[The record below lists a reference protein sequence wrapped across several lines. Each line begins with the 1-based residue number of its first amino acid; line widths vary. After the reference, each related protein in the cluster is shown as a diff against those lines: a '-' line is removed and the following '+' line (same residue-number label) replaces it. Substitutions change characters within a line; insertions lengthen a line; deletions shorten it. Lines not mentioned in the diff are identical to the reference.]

1 MATLRKPPAV
11 TKASRSAT
19 PKNSRLASP
28 VDAWGLSASPRGTRA
43 GRGISKK
50 TPATRQSI
58 LLAAARVF
66 AARGYEAATIRDIAS
81 AVDLLPGSLYH
92 HFASKDALIEELY
105 RAGID
110 HIIKAVQEAVEGVD
124 DPWERLEAVCRT
136 HIETIADGGLLA
148 SVLSKD
154 LPAAP
159 PELVEKLVAERDR
172 YDKVFAAFISDLG
185 KFTPLEARL
194 LRLQILGSL
203 NWATRWFRVGG
214 RLKASDVAH
223 AFVRN
228 LRGVGDNL
236 KPHVEKRARVKAR
249 DSSR

>member
-1 MATLRKPPAV
+1 MRNSRAA
-11 TKASRSAT
+11 TKANRSAT
-19 PKNSRLASP
+19 TGDSRLASP
-28 VDAWGLSASPRGTRA
+28 VDPRGLSTSRQATRA

-81 AVDLLPGSLYH
+81 EVDLLPGSLYH

-110 HIIKAVQEAVEGVD
+110 HIIQAVQEAVVGLD
-124 DPWERLEAVCRT
+124 DPWERLEAVCRA
-136 HIETIADGGLLA
+136 HIETIVDGSLLA

-154 LPAAP
+154 LPATP
-159 PELVEKLVAERDR
+159 PELVEKLVTERDR
-172 YDKVFAAFISDLG
+172 YDKVFAAFVADLG
-185 KFTPLEARL
+185 DFRPLEARM

-203 NWATRWFRVGG
+203 NWATRWFHVGG
-214 RLKASDVAH
+214 RLKAANVAH
-223 AFVRN
+223 AFVKN
-228 LRGVGDNL
+228 LSGVGASGKAGVK
-236 KPHVEKRARVKAR
+236 KPTRFKVPG
-249 DSSR
+249 SSQ

>member
-1 MATLRKPPAV
+1 MD
-11 TKASRSAT
+11 SR
-19 PKNSRLASP
+19 
-28 VDAWGLSASPRGTRA
+28 GLSASAQGTRA

-50 TPATRQSI
+50 TPATRQAI
-58 LLAAARVF
+58 LLAAARIF

-110 HIIKAVQEAVEGVD
+110 HIIGAVQEAVEGLD
-124 DPWERLEAVCRT
+124 NPWERLEAVCRT
-136 HIETIADGGLLA
+136 HIETIANGSLLA

-154 LPAAP
+154 LPAVP
-159 PELVEKLVAERDR
+159 LELVEKLVAERDR
-172 YDKVFAAFISDLG
+172 YDKVFAAFVSDLG
-185 KFTPLEARL
+185 EFTPLEARL

-228 LRGVGDNL
+228 LRGVGVNV
-236 KPHVEKRARVKAR
+236 KPRIEK
-249 DSSR
+249 